1 MNLYSNIK
9 KNLNESEDNTKTF
22 NGYLYHCSNSPI
34 EQFDTNHFEED
45 SMGGVSRG
53 FGIYFCATEE
63 AAKSYQSKRK
73 PYILKCKVECDN
85 VIDYNEYKRL
95 INQSEQENI
104 GNNTF
109 HAWHPETIR
118 ETMLNNNVDA
128 LIDSYDD
135 QNILEM
141 VVYNLDCIK
150 NAELISQLKE
160 SNINESGPYYIGPK
174 EYCMITKND
183 EDSDLLSLYLDNN
196 KYAEEV
202 IPKNWSEDKIRKLAG
217 KISNS
222 EGPRGDRDFVKEV
235 EQESLN
241 ESEEN
246 TDNKV
251 YYFMVGICLDKN
263 RPNAIEDD
271 FADWPWTKI
280 PYKLLDENW
289 GVDKTKE
296 EAINWVKNYIA
307 NGVPGTFGVVFEAT
321 EPYEGFKE
329 EIHNGNHND
338 MDWSDIQKGKL
349 IYSSYKEDKSPDSIK
364 VIVDETNNLHESE
377 NTLFCVQDITHPDFS
392 NKGYQTTQF
401 DDLIVFTNK
410 EDAQKYINYLNTIDK
425 NEYKIVDA
433 TTFDKDKMVVFNTF
447 DDYKKSLN
455 ESDTAYNKEKTFT
468 IKEEFNSL
476 EKLQGAVDNPN
487 RLTIHY
493 TKWNKYADGIGGTNI
508 YTYCYTADYDWT
520 REDIKEFIGEENI
533 KKKDY
538 KGDSKRNNI
547 GAGGE
552 YYKISKLKDVSIPYN
567 HGSDHYYLIAK
578 KDSQLNESD
587 TESDII
593 DDVKMPNDPNL
604 AIGDKIWVIT
614 YNNKK
619 PKLHI
624 GEVVSMAENGRFIG
638 YHYYYGWSS
647 LCTTNRGFM
656 ADLYKAVDNRD
667 LSKDYLHESD
677 TEDYWDAT
685 ELDRVGF
692 MALLKF
698 NNPEKHTNPSME
710 YIITNDN
717 NEVYRFAMEGSTE
730 KTKDIGAKIEFR
742 KYLNNKE
749 DELNIE
755 DFDNFEIPAYHIK
768 GVFNKDTGEVIYT
781 VGSNSTNRNEYR
793 KNINDLKQEEFPNT
807 HEGIVRKYIENT
819 ILKEAEGPYNQ
830 AFKVGSKLDLL
841 LSELNTELSKCLKDM
856 GYDEEFKKDYTSIEA
871 KENENNTEIYFIAEL
886 DYKEGEKIIQQLD
899 NIISKYDEDAYFE
912 AEDTGRWVAVINKNM
927 NESEDGII
935 PQSKFK
941 NMTDEDLDNYVKFL
955 KEELMY
961 HTTEKQKELQKDIEK
976 IEQILRDRDFYID
989 SSNED
994 AYNIEIVKGWKD
1006 MTQEEL
1012 DKYIEDNK

>member
-9 KNLNESEDNTKTF
+9 KNL
-22 NGYLYHCSNSPI
+22 
-34 EQFDTNHFEED
+34 
-45 SMGGVSRG
+45 
-53 FGIYFCATEE
+53 
-63 AAKSYQSKRK
+63 
-73 PYILKCKVECDN
+73 
-85 VIDYNEYKRL
+85 
-95 INQSEQENI
+95 
-104 GNNTF
+104 
-109 HAWHPETIR
+109 
-118 ETMLNNNVDA
+118 
-128 LIDSYDD
+128 
-135 QNILEM
+135 
-141 VVYNLDCIK
+141 
-150 NAELISQLKE
+150 
-160 SNINESGPYYIGPK
+160 NESGPYYIGPK
-174 EYCMITKND
+174 EYCMVAKND

-202 IPKNWSEDKIRKLAG
+202 VPKNWSEDKIRKLAG

-235 EQESLN
+235 EQESLTVSNHESLINNLADSYLKAEKLINADEDTESYFIGATTIKEIKNKVEKLGMSWVDFNKIINNREKYLRDLN
-241 ESEEN
+241 ESETELKTFTIKEEFYSLEKLQGVIDN
-246 TDNKV
+246 PNRLALVVDSWRTFAGGVTGTD
-251 YYFMVGICLDKN
+251 YYFDCYS
-263 RPNAIEDD
+263 
-271 FADWPWTKI
+271 ADYDWTKKDI
-280 PYKLLDENW
+280 REFM
-289 GVDKTKE
+289 KE
-296 EAINWVKNYIA
+296 KGIKKY
-307 NGVPGTFGVVFEAT
+307 
-321 EPYEGFKE
+321 Y
-329 EIHNGNHND
+329 H
-338 MDWSDIQKGKL
+338 KGKSPNSPYGD
-349 IYSSYKEDKSPDSIK
+349 IGAKSCNFE
-364 VIVDETNNLHESE
+364 IVPINMVENPYHYNRKYYLVSKSNSQLNESE
-377 NTLFCVQDITHPDFS
+377 NTLFCIQDTTHPDFT

-401 DDLIVFTNK
+401 DDLITFTNK
-410 EDAQKYINYLNTIDK
+410 EDAQKYINYLNTLDK

-433 TTFDKDKMVVFNTF
+433 KTFDKDKMMIFNTF
-447 DDYKKSLN
+447 DEYKKSLK
-455 ESDTAYNKEKTFT
+455 ESE
-468 IKEEFNSL
+468 
-476 EKLQGAVDNPN
+476 
-487 RLTIHY
+487 
-493 TKWNKYADGIGGTNI
+493 
-508 YTYCYTADYDWT
+508 
-520 REDIKEFIGEENI
+520 
-533 KKKDY
+533 
-538 KGDSKRNNI
+538 
-547 GAGGE
+547 
-552 YYKISKLKDVSIPYN
+552 
-567 HGSDHYYLIAK
+567 
-578 KDSQLNESD
+578 
-587 TESDII
+587 
-593 DDVKMPNDPNL
+593 
-604 AIGDKIWVIT
+604 
-614 YNNKK
+614 
-619 PKLHI
+619 
-624 GEVVSMAENGRFIG
+624 
-638 YHYYYGWSS
+638 
-647 LCTTNRGFM
+647 
-656 ADLYKAVDNRD
+656 
-667 LSKDYLHESD
+667 

-698 NNPEKHTNPSME
+698 NHPEEHMNPSMR

-730 KTKDIGAKIEFR
+730 KIKDIGAKIEFR

-749 DELNIE
+749 DEQNIE
-755 DFDNFEIPAYHIK
+755 GFDNFEIPAYNIK

-793 KNINDLKQEEFPNT
+793 KNINDLKQEEFPST

-886 DYKEGEKIIQQLD
+886 DYKEGEKIVQQLD
-899 NIISKYDEDAYFE
+899 DIISKYDKDAYFE

>member
-9 KNLNESEDNTKTF
+9 KNLNEADDTIKERKIPIGLNDEKSKEIINAVCGQLSDGIWENSPGMDKYWQFMGDLDDNGNLTVYNGYKRSYNTMSPWCYSAFNDMDDTEVKKYYANKIKQIVKREGLDWDRNNTKQCDYLDYHSGVTVRDAYKVYDRLLGRIDRIVDSEKLKESENGTKTF

-45 SMGGVSRG
+45 SLGGVSRG

-150 NAELISQLKE
+150 NVELISQLKE

-174 EYCMITKND
+174 EYCMIAKND

-235 EQESLN
+235 EQESL
-241 ESEEN
+241 
-246 TDNKV
+246 T
-251 YYFMVGICLDKN
+251 
-263 RPNAIEDD
+263 
-271 FADWPWTKI
+271 
-280 PYKLLDENW
+280 
-289 GVDKTKE
+289 
-296 EAINWVKNYIA
+296 
-307 NGVPGTFGVVFEAT
+307 
-321 EPYEGFKE
+321 
-329 EIHNGNHND
+329 
-338 MDWSDIQKGKL
+338 
-349 IYSSYKEDKSPDSIK
+349 
-364 VIVDETNNLHESE
+364 ESE
-377 NTLFCVQDITHPDFS
+377 NTLFCIQDTSHPDFT

-401 DDLIVFTNK
+401 NDLIAFTNK
-410 EDAQKYINYLNTIDK
+410 EDAQKYINYLNTLDK

-433 TTFDKDKMVVFNTF
+433 TTFDKDKMTIFNTF
-447 DDYKKSLN
+447 DEYKKSLN
-455 ESDTAYNKEKTFT
+455 ESE
-468 IKEEFNSL
+468 
-476 EKLQGAVDNPN
+476 
-487 RLTIHY
+487 
-493 TKWNKYADGIGGTNI
+493 
-508 YTYCYTADYDWT
+508 
-520 REDIKEFIGEENI
+520 
-533 KKKDY
+533 
-538 KGDSKRNNI
+538 
-547 GAGGE
+547 
-552 YYKISKLKDVSIPYN
+552 
-567 HGSDHYYLIAK
+567 
-578 KDSQLNESD
+578 
-587 TESDII
+587 
-593 DDVKMPNDPNL
+593 
-604 AIGDKIWVIT
+604 
-614 YNNKK
+614 
-619 PKLHI
+619 
-624 GEVVSMAENGRFIG
+624 
-638 YHYYYGWSS
+638 
-647 LCTTNRGFM
+647 
-656 ADLYKAVDNRD
+656 
-667 LSKDYLHESD
+667 

-698 NNPEKHTNPSME
+698 NSPEKHANPSME

-717 NEVYRFAMEGSTE
+717 NEVYRFAIEGSTE
-730 KTKDIGAKIEFR
+730 KIKDIGAKIEFR

-749 DELNIE
+749 DELNVE
-755 DFDNFEIPAYHIK
+755 GFDNFEIPAYNIK

-793 KNINDLKQEEFPNT
+793 KNINDLKQEEFPST

-886 DYKEGEKIIQQLD
+886 DYKEGEKIVQQLD
-899 NIISKYDEDAYFE
+899 DIISKYDKDAYFE

-989 SSNED
+989 SSDED